1 MKKSPLVLSIIGSIL
16 VAASIALLCLIPQI
30 GGDLANYV
38 PADFFGTMF
47 SNLIPTV
54 KGTVMFGI
62 GNPIYSGI
70 IVGLLAVVLIFW
82 LWHFIMLCATRR
94 ANSLPVNLLWLIFGI
109 GASFVALV
117 YLGHVDPN
125 TSYLIADTAASPT
138 FTDGMGLLIVL
149 IQAGFM
155 ANLMAILYVGGIIV
169 LAGVGYI
176 LLLIGVIGAIHD
188 DRKNPN
194 EKLEDDPIEVTE
206 TEEDPEN
213 KEEEAPAAEEGKE
226 EKKDDEAKPLIVQ
239 NITYSGTAN
248 NPQPQQ
254 PQYPY
259 PPYPYAPY
267 PYPYPP
273 MPPKEE
279 PKFKAFTEDDIR
291 RIVSEAV
298 ANEQK
303 AILDELNKKEEPA
316 PAAVAPAPVAEPA
329 PVEEKKEAV
338 QVEERPL
345 TAKELRAI
353 IKNELRDHDHPEE
366 LLPLT
371 DEQCRALIRD
381 ELDEYY
387 ASTRPSTEKVEEVKE
402 EPKEEAAPE
411 EDFMTADELSKMIRN
426 EVVQVLSE
434 KPEEEKLT
442 LDMVKAAIK
451 EEVSSLNNKDA
462 ASKEEVEESVKNGLA
477 SFQEEQKKQDE
488 LISATKEQAF
498 LAEYEAKLQAA
509 KNEAAIEKLKNSQL
523 TADDIRNILADELD
537 KRLANLEAKK
547 AEEPVPAP
555 TPAVAPKEPEVVVP
569 APVAEPAENAEEKAA
584 RIPFAE
590 RLMSLDDDVKED
602 YNELKAEA
610 LSYGLKS
617 RLSISG
623 DTFRLHTKT
632 YLKIVVAG
640 KGLKLYMALDPHDYK
655 DSTIP
660 VKDAGVKNLY
670 KDIPLVFKV
679 KSSLSVKRAKALIKD
694 VCEKDGLQKQEI
706 IPLNYVSQLASYK
719 VAGTETEEDE

>member
-1 MKKSPLVLSIIGSIL
+1 MKKSPLVLSIIGSLL
-16 VAASIALLCLIPQI
+16 VAASVALLCLIPQI

-38 PADFFGTMF
+38 PADFFGVMF
-47 SNLIPTV
+47 SNLIPAA
-54 KGTVMFGI
+54 KGTIMFGI
-62 GNPIYSGI
+62 GNTIYSAI
-70 IVGLLAVVLIFW
+70 IVGLLAVILIFW
-82 LWHFIMLCATRR
+82 LWHFVMLCATRR
-94 ANSLPVNLLWLIFGI
+94 ANSLPVNLLWLIFGV
-109 GASFVALV
+109 GAAFVGLV

-125 TSYLIADTAASPT
+125 TSYLIADNAANPA
-138 FTDGMGLLIVL
+138 FTDGMGLLIFL
-149 IQAGFM
+149 IQAGFLD
-155 ANLMAILYVGGIIV
+155 NIFPIIYVGGIVV
-169 LAGVGYI
+169 LAGAGYI

-188 DRKNPN
+188 DRTNPN

-206 TEEDPEN
+206 TEEDPEEN
-213 KEEEAPAAEEGKE
+213 KEGETSAAAEEKKE
-226 EKKDDEAKPLIVQ
+226 EKKNEEAKPLIVQ

-254 PQYPY
+254 PQYPPYPY
-259 PPYPYAPY
+259 PPYPY
-267 PYPYPP
+267 YPYPP

-291 RIVSEAV
+291 RIVTEAV

-303 AILDELNKKEEPA
+303 AFLDKLNEKEEVPA
-316 PAAVAPAPVAEPA
+316 PMPAPA
-329 PVEEKKEAV
+329 PVEEKKEPAPA
-338 QVEERPL
+338 EERPL

-402 EPKEEAAPE
+402 EPKEEVATE

-434 KPEEEKLT
+434 NPEEEKLT
-442 LDMVKAAIK
+442 IEMVKAAIK
-451 EEVSSLNNKDA
+451 EEVSSLNNKNG

-477 SFQEEQKKQDE
+477 SFQEDQKKQDE

-523 TADDIRNILADELD
+523 TAADIRKILADELD
-537 KRLANLEAKK
+537 KRLANLETKK
-547 AEEPVPAP
+547 VEEPAPAP
-555 TPAVAPKEPEVVVP
+555 APVPTPAPAVAPKEPEVVVP
-569 APVAEPAENAEEKAA
+569 APKAEESDEEKAA
-584 RIPFAE
+584 RVPFAE
-590 RLMSLDDDVKED
+590 RLMALDDDVKED

-694 VCEKDGLQKQEI
+694 VCEKDGLQKQDI

-719 VAGTETEEDE
+719 VAGTEAEEDE